1 MSKDQRQFPREEV
14 QIEVVLSFLED
25 TVRTVTTRNISQG
38 GLFIQLD
45 DIERYPLGEM
55 VNLHYKN
62 PLNDFAETTKDAIIV
77 RCTDRGIAV
86 AFVEIDGF

>member
-38 GLFIQLD
+38 GLFLQLE
-45 DIERYPLGEM
+45 DIEHYPLGEM
-55 VNLHYKN
+55 VSLHYKN
-62 PLNDFAETTKDAIIV
+62 PLDDFTETTKDGIIV
-77 RCTDRGIAV
+77 RCSDGGIAV